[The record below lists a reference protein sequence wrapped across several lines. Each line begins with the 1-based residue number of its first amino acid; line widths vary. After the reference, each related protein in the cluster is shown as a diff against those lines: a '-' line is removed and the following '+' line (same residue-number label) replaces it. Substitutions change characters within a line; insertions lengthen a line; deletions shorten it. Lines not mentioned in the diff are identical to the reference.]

1 MTQQTNTNV
10 NNNPANNPERNVH
23 LNESYEEYVTRRAS
37 MNKAAKRLKHGKEF
51 HDVGYAGTY
60 ENPAKR
66 KLQEERKAR
75 RANKRAV

>member
-10 NNNPANNPERNVH
+10 DNNPANNPERAM
-23 LNESYEEYVTRRAS
+23 NESYEEYTERRAK
-37 MNKAAKRLKHGKEF
+37 MNKVAKRLKYGKEF

-75 RANKRAV
+75 REAKRA